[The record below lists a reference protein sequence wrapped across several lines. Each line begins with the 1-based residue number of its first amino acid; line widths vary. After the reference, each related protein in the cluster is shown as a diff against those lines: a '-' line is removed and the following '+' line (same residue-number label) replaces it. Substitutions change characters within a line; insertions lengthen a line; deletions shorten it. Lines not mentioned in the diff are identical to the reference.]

1 VFDPYYVLDHAKV
14 PVSMSVMTP
23 RSILIA
29 GRKTS
34 VRLEKAFWVGL
45 QEIADK
51 CLMTL
56 PGLIGTI
63 DEQRQHKNRSSA
75 LRLFVLEYYRS
86 QVADAEAKAS
96 SGISVPNPPPPPASP
111 PGVPRCGH
119 TLGGLRAPL
128 LEPRGHQPI
137 NLTSIVLDAARIS
150 GKHKPMLPDLNHAVP
165 DVKARILKLL
175 TRPPFNSV
183 TTPRQRRKKP
193 VRCLRLL

>member
-1 VFDPYYVLDHAKV
+1 MLPNEPVATMTSPFCRVFHRDLA
-14 PVSMSVMTP
+14 
-23 RSILIA
+23 
-29 GRKTS
+29 
-34 VRLEKAFWVGL
+34 VRISTLEKFSRLDADRTQIAVGARFAVNEDFEL
-45 QEIADK
+45 SAGWISN
-51 CLMTL
+51 
-56 PGLIGTI
+56 LI
-63 DEQRQHKNRSSA
+63 
-75 LRLFVLEYYRS
+75 Y
-86 QVADAEAKAS
+86 
-96 SGISVPNPPPPPASP
+96 PNPPPPPASP

-137 NLTSIVLDAARIS
+137 NLTSIVLEAARIS

-175 TRPPFNSV
+175 TRPPFDSV